1 MNDEKLLNL
10 KLKTEFTNPVY
21 DIVED
26 AIDYTI
32 KKQKFQKYDLIK
44 LVMMIYKKDYSCI
57 SNTNDY
63 RDQVKLLDEYFEKEY
78 GHSII
83 TFIMIKTI
91 LNYKGTDKYD
101 EITSDIAILETALRT
116 KKNVKTENLC
126 IFSYPIEN
134 EEYLDLMMSIEA
146 NQNFKYAMAI
156 TYDKLKNT
164 QNWQILINDI

>member
-21 DIVED
+21 DIVEN

-91 LNYKGTDKYD
+91 LNYKNTDKYD
-101 EITSDIAILETALRT
+101 EITSDIAILENALRT
-116 KKNVKTENLC
+116 KKNVKAENLC

-146 NQNFKYAMAI
+146 NPNFKYAMAI

-164 QNWQILINDI
+164 QKHPKLTNFN